1 MFGCEEKG
9 RKRCQKQSKRLA
21 SRRRFVSSPLQN
33 GRKKLAQR
41 RKGRW
46 NIPRMQTHGWKMC
59 IRDRTTLD
67 PHYNVDNSRVLP
79 QFYSGL
85 LRLNAD
91 GDYELDIATGY
102 ERSDDGMTWTF
113 TCLLYTSRC
122 V

>member
-1 MFGCEEKG
+1 MVKRGLSLLLVVFMLLSLFSFAAAEEEKEY
-9 RKRCQKQSKRLA
+9 
-21 SRRRFVSSPLQN
+21 
-33 GRKKLAQR
+33 
-41 RKGRW
+41 
-46 NIPRMQTHGWKMC
+46 
-59 IRDRTTLD
+59 RDTIYWVIANDQTTLD